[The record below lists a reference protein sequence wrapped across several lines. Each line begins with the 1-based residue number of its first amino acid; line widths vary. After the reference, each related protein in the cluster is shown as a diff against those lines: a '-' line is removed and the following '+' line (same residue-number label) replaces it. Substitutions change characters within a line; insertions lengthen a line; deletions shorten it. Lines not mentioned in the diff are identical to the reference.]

1 MRALW
6 NRLEAADHSDT
17 YITDVYDEKRRVLL
31 VQYPAWLIVA
41 LSLTGVLAFAITGF
55 LGYAGNGGRGDALL
69 DTPFQNP
76 SALYFWFCAILITLQ
91 ISILR
96 NPRLRGRLV
105 AALIVSLVSIFL
117 IYFTKFPFD
126 FLRDWLNRAVTYLA
140 RGATT
145 YTVINFGIIAIFW
158 IDTVR
163 RWIRR
168 AQNYS
173 PNRRVDLRTGES
185 SDDLQSND
193 PSLSELIAGD
203 LIAGSVLT
211 IAMAAF
217 FTPNVISIFV
227 KGQPIDYCTLALPG
241 NCTHPGGGAG
251 NPFTLSFIDQLQSLF
266 YLPLGLLTLA
276 LTALVTAILRLNPG
290 NSTLA
295 TQIPSYVRRNDPK
308 GKAVGG
314 VVEVIIS
321 ALRGAIDR
329 QLRGLARNITL
340 SVRNIGWPLLILFGT
355 YGVSELSRNIEL
367 YLHNP
372 KDLTNAY
379 LHQLPAIG
387 WGLVAVFGIVLSAA
401 LLVFRWRVAENSLR
415 FLGLIGFVALL
426 TFWIFSLALWAI
438 NQLLL
443 LVATRGDSGMRQG
456 LLVHLWWHPFDLGV
470 STITSLASLIIAGS
484 IWWFRRLR
492 SRTGDATP
500 VPAAVGVTAAS
511 TSAAVRPDDSINPI
525 TQPVPPRQPEQ

>member
-6 NRLEAADHSDT
+6 NRFEDPEHSDT

-31 VQYPAWLIVA
+31 VQYPVWLIVA

-55 LGYAGNGGRGDALL
+55 LGYPERGNTLL
-69 DTPFQNP
+69 DMPFKDP
-76 SALYFWFCAILITLQ
+76 SALYFWFCALLITLQ
-91 ISILR
+91 VSILR

-105 AALIVSLVSIFL
+105 AALIVSLLSIFI
-117 IYFTKFPFD
+117 IYFTKFPFGY
-126 FLRDWLNRAVTYLA
+126 LRDLLNQVLTFLA
-140 RGATT
+140 RGAAT
-145 YTVINFGIIAIFW
+145 YTVINFAIITVFW

-168 AQNYS
+168 SQNLS
-173 PNRRVDLRTGES
+173 PNRRVDLKTGES
-185 SDDLQSND
+185 SDDLQAND

-211 IAMAAF
+211 IVMAF
-217 FTPNVISIFV
+217 IFTPSVISIFV

-241 NCTHPGGGAG
+241 VCTNHGGGAG
-251 NPFTLSFIDQLQSLF
+251 NPLTLSFLDQLQSLF

-295 TQIPSYVRRNDPK
+295 TQLPASVRRNDPTAK
-308 GKAVGG
+308 SSQA
-314 VVEVIIS
+314 VVETIITT
-321 ALRGAIDR
+321 LRSAIDR
-329 QLRGLARNITL
+329 QLRGLARNLAL

-355 YGVSELSRNIEL
+355 YGISELSRNIEL
-367 YLHNP
+367 YLHSP
-372 KDLTNAY
+372 KDLSNAY

-387 WGLVAVFGIVLSAA
+387 WGLVAVLGVVFSAA

-443 LVATRGDSGMRQG
+443 LLATRGDSGYRSG
-456 LLVHLWWHPFDLGV
+456 LLVHPWWHPFDLGV
-470 STITSLASLIIAGS
+470 STIVSLSSLIIAGS
-484 IWWFRRLR
+484 IWGFRRMRGRNGGNSDVTPLP
-492 SRTGDATP
+492 ATAS
-500 VPAAVGVTAAS
+500 VPTAPASVTP
-511 TSAAVRPDDSINPI
+511 RPDDSI
-525 TQPVPPRQPEQ
+525 TQPVPPRLPEN

>member
-6 NRLEAADHSDT
+6 NRFDDPEHSDT

-31 VQYPAWLIVA
+31 VQYPVWLIVT

-55 LGYAGNGGRGDALL
+55 LGYAERNDPFLDA
-69 DTPFQNP
+69 PFKDP
-76 SALYFWFCAILITLQ
+76 AALYFWFCALLITLQ
-91 ISILR
+91 VSILR

-105 AALIVSLVSIFL
+105 AALVVSLLCIF
-117 IYFTKFPFD
+117 IVYFTKFPLE
-126 FLRDWLNRAVTYLA
+126 FLRTLLNRLVNFLA
-140 RGATT
+140 RGAAT
-145 YTVINFGIIAIFW
+145 YTIINFAIIAVFW
-158 IDTVR
+158 ADTVR

-168 AQNYS
+168 SQNLS
-173 PNRRVDLRTGES
+173 PNRRVDLKTGEQ
-185 SDDLQSND
+185 SDELQESD

-227 KGQPIDYCTLALPG
+227 KGQPINYCTLALPG
-241 NCTHPGGGAG
+241 NCVQPGGGAG
-251 NPFTLSFIDQLQSLF
+251 NPLTLTFLDQLQSLF

-295 TQIPSYVRRNDPK
+295 TQLPAAVRRNDPTAK
-308 GKAVGG
+308 SSQA
-314 VVEVIIS
+314 VVETIITT
-321 ALRGAIDR
+321 LRSAIDR
-329 QLRGLARNITL
+329 QLRGLGRNLAL

-355 YGVSELSRNIEL
+355 YGISELSRNIEI

-372 KDLTNAY
+372 KDLTNAFE
-379 LHQLPAIG
+379 HQLPAIG
-387 WGLVAVFGIVLSAA
+387 WGLVAVFGVVFSTA
-401 LLVFRWRVAENSLR
+401 LLIFRWRVAENSLR
-415 FLGLIGFVALL
+415 FLGLFGFVALL

-443 LVATRGDSGMRQG
+443 LIATAGVSSQRPG
-456 LLVHLWWHPFDLGV
+456 LLVHPWWHPFDLGV
-470 STITSLASLIIAGS
+470 STIASVLSLVIAGS
-484 IWWFRRLR
+484 IWGVRRM
-492 SRTGDATP
+492 RTRNGDVAP
-500 VPAAVGVTAAS
+500 AAAPAVAAPAAVTAAPR
-511 TSAAVRPDDSINPI
+511 ADDSI
-525 TQPVPPRQPEQ
+525 TQPVPPRQPEN

>member
-6 NRLEAADHSDT
+6 NRLEGPDHSDT

-55 LGYAGNGGRGDALL
+55 LGYVGKGGRGDALL
-69 DTPFQNP
+69 DTPFKDP
-76 SALYFWFCAILITLQ
+76 AALYFWFCALLITLQ

-105 AALIVSLVSIFL
+105 AALIVSLVCIFI

-126 FLRDWLNRAVTYLA
+126 FLRELLNQIVNVLA
-140 RGATT
+140 RGAAT
-145 YTVINFGIIAIFW
+145 YTIINFAIIAVFW
-158 IDTVR
+158 ADTVR

-173 PNRRVDLRTGES
+173 PNRRVDLKTGES
-185 SDDLQSND
+185 SDDLQPND
-193 PSLSELIAGD
+193 PGLSELIAGD

-251 NPFTLSFIDQLQSLF
+251 NPLTLSFIDQLQSLF

-295 TQIPSYVRRNDPK
+295 TQLPASVRRNDPTAK
-308 GKAVGG
+308 SSQA
-314 VVEVIIS
+314 VVETIITT
-321 ALRGAIDR
+321 LRSAIDR
-329 QLRGLARNITL
+329 QLRGLARNVTL
-340 SVRNIGWPLLILFGT
+340 SLRNIGWPLLILFGT
-355 YGVSELSRNIEL
+355 YGISELSRNIEL

-372 KDLTNAY
+372 KDLGNTY

-387 WGLVAVFGIVLSAA
+387 WGLIAVFGVVFSAA

-426 TFWIFSLALWAI
+426 TFWIFSLALWSI

-443 LVATRGDSGMRQG
+443 LLATAGDSRLRPG
-456 LLVHLWWHPFDLGV
+456 LLAHPWWHPFDLGA
-470 STITSLASLIIAGS
+470 STIASLSSLIIAGS

-492 SRTGDATP
+492 SRNGE
-500 VPAAVGVTAAS
+500 VSSSLPAAVGVTTAS
-511 TSAAVRPDDSINPI
+511 AMPAGRPDDSI

>member
-6 NRLEAADHSDT
+6 NRFEDPEHSDT

-31 VQYPAWLIVA
+31 VQYPAWLIVV

-55 LGYAGNGGRGDALL
+55 LGYVGKGGRGDALL
-69 DTPFQNP
+69 DVPFKDP
-76 SALYFWFCAILITLQ
+76 SALYFWFCALLITLQ

-105 AALIVSLVSIFL
+105 AALIVSLICIFV

-126 FLRDWLNRAVTYLA
+126 FLRNLLNRIVDVLA
-140 RGATT
+140 RGAAT
-145 YTVINFGIIAIFW
+145 YTIINFAIITVFW
-158 IDTVR
+158 VDTVR

-168 AQNYS
+168 SQNYS
-173 PNRRVDLRTGES
+173 PNRRVDLKTGES
-185 SDDLQSND
+185 SDDLQPND

-211 IAMAAF
+211 IVMAF
-217 FTPNVISIFV
+217 IFTPSVISIFV

-241 NCTHPGGGAG
+241 NCIHPGGGGSG
-251 NPFTLSFIDQLQSLF
+251 NPLTLSFLDQLQSLF

-290 NSTLA
+290 NSTLV
-295 TQIPSYVRRNDPK
+295 TQIPASVRRNDPTAK
-308 GKAVGG
+308 SSQA
-314 VVEVIIS
+314 VVETIITT
-321 ALRGAIDR
+321 LRSAIDR
-329 QLRGLARNITL
+329 QLRGLAHNLAL

-355 YGVSELSRNIEL
+355 YGISELSRNIEL
-367 YLHNP
+367 YLHNS
-372 KDLTNAY
+372 KDLSNAY

-387 WGLVAVFGIVLSAA
+387 WGLVAVLGVVFSAA

-443 LVATRGDSGMRQG
+443 LLATAGDSRLRPG
-456 LLVHLWWHPFDLGV
+456 LLAHPWWHPFDLGV

-484 IWWFRRLR
+484 IWGFRRM
-492 SRTGDATP
+492 RTRAGDVTPLPAT
-500 VPAAVGVTAAS
+500 VGVTASS
-511 TSAAVRPDDSINPI
+511 TSAAPRPDDSN
-525 TQPVPPRQPEQ
+525 TQPLPPRQPES